1 MENITTTLLLQ
12 QNDALKVIQKAAVNA
27 ATKAVEEA
35 LKLLSHKDWI
45 KEHEAMEYLGAT
57 NKVALRRK
65 AKEVGIITSN
75 VGNRLLYHQGS
86 IDAYIESRS
95 SDSIKFKY

>member
-12 QNDALKVIQKAAVNA
+12 QGEALKVIQQAAVNA
-27 ATKAVEEA
+27 ATNAVVEA
-35 LKLLSHKDWI
+35 LKLLNKKDWI
-45 KEHEAMEYLGAT
+45 KEQEAMEYLGAT

-95 SDSIKFKY
+95 SDSISLKY